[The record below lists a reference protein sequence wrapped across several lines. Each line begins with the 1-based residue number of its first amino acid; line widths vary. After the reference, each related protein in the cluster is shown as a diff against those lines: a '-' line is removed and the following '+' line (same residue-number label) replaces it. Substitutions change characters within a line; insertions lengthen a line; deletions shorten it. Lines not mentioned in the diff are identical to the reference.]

1 MKLLFQT
8 LRNNDAF
15 LRRSLRATQGIRIF
29 LSFSFL
35 VGLSACQTSEKSI
48 FTISENDRP
57 IYARLIAEPDSVHYF
72 TSFDLTRLAYREILP
87 ASFNTLL
94 VFIHGTAAQSK
105 LYLPLADTLRQHG
118 IATALLDLRG
128 HGLSEGRRGD
138 AKNTTALA
146 RDLKL
151 FLDTLRAK
159 YPQKKLVLGGH
170 SLGAGTCLKY
180 ISFFYDRP
188 SHYRPPDAL
197 LLMSGGFYPNP
208 NRSSKTSLNT
218 RQQDGAFAKI
228 NPLQSLLLIPDLLLD
243 IHPKAFEIL
252 LPNDSLVQQA
262 VSKNLLTTHY
272 ALNFFLAAF
281 PIDVM
286 DAYRNVRF
294 PTLLVIGKE
303 DELFAVADAEYTLSR
318 LPTKEKSLIVS
329 DANHINV
336 IWRSAPAIATWLQ
349 SLQL

>member
-1 MKLLFQT
+1 MTNNPFFIVPCSVQKRRPHRFHLILWLL
-8 LRNNDAF
+8 
-15 LRRSLRATQGIRIF
+15 SV
-29 LSFSFL
+29 L
-35 VGLSACQTSEKSI
+35 VGVSACSSSEKSI
-48 FTISENDRP
+48 FTIAESDRP
-57 IYARLIAEPDSVHYF
+57 IYERLIAEPDSVHYF

-87 ASFNTLL
+87 SSFKTML

-105 LYLPLADTLRQHG
+105 LYLPLADTLRQYG
-118 IATALLDLRG
+118 IATVLLDLRG

-159 YPQKKLVLGGH
+159 FPEKKIVLGGH
-170 SLGAGTCLKY
+170 SLGAGACLKY

-208 NRSSKTSLNT
+208 NLKTEKRNIQS
-218 RQQDGAFAKI
+218 DGAFAKVDFF
-228 NPLQSLLLIPDLLLD
+228 QSLLLIPDLLLD
-243 IHPKAFEIL
+243 LHPKAFEIL
-252 LPNDSLVQQA
+252 LPNDSLVQRA
-262 VSKNLLTTHY
+262 ISKNLLTTKY
-272 ALNFFLAAF
+272 ALTFFLAAF

-286 DAYRNVRF
+286 EAYRNIRF
-294 PTLLVIGKE
+294 PTLLVIGKH
-303 DELFAVADAEYTLSR
+303 DELFRVSDAEYTLSR

-329 DANHINV
+329 DANHIDV
-336 IWRSAPAIATWLQ
+336 VWRSAPAIATWLS